1 MRFLPILFG
10 LGFALILSG
19 CGDAKQKAE
28 KVESMA
34 KFESFTNNLQKADSE
49 YLVSFV
55 LTSAE
60 VKNAID
66 KSKIRFNTEDPEDSQ
81 IAAWIGTDMIN
92 DQLLLYSNAQNA
104 TACISKTDPDFQYI
118 YTHLKDLPPDFKDDF
133 NRMEFLITENQDF
146 VSQLQQ
152 RNFTHDLLQKWM
164 NYHAE
169 IDSLYRNILLEVQRC
184 QNMNNQ

>member
-1 MRFLPILFG
+1 MDDDKVSS
-10 LGFALILSG
+10 ILSAIRRARPL
-19 CGDAKQKAE
+19 DLFLLSFILMPFVFE
-28 KVESMA
+28 KWTDV
-34 KFESFTNNLQKADSE
+34 
-49 YLVSFV
+49 
-55 LTSAE
+55 
-60 VKNAID
+60 
-66 KSKIRFNTEDPEDSQ
+66 
-81 IAAWIGTDMIN
+81 GTDMIS

-152 RNFTHDLLQKWM
+152 RNFTHDLLQTWM

-169 IDSLYRNILLEVQRC
+169 IEGLYRNILLEVQRC